1 MTKFILSSSDLGN
14 KNSTLE
20 MYIIFKKFHLKDK
33 NILYIS
39 CDASNTDKIAQIYC
53 SSVLGFTNENI
64 YSIEN
69 GIPTIIPDYV
79 LLYGKNSFELLAF
92 LKERKLFD
100 YIKHIVNNGC
110 TYIGFGAGAAL
121 VGNDIATINY
131 CYSNYCFLKDL
142 TAFNFVDG
150 CVLPH
155 VNDINRFLL
164 ISKQVADKY
173 PCFYAVPDNTIIQ
186 IDSYGEVLN
195 NSIYMYRPHITN

>member
-1 MTKFILSSSDLGN
+1 
-14 KNSTLE
+14 

-131 CYSNYCFLKDL
+131 CYSNNGNFPNATDL
-142 TAFNFVDG
+142 SM
-150 CVLPH
+150 
-155 VNDINRFLL
+155 L
-164 ISKQVADKY
+164 ISPPNSSITDII
-173 PCFYAVPDNTIIQ
+173 CDIGLLLSSIAVPI
-186 IDSYGEVLN
+186 
-195 NSIYMYRPHITN
+195 